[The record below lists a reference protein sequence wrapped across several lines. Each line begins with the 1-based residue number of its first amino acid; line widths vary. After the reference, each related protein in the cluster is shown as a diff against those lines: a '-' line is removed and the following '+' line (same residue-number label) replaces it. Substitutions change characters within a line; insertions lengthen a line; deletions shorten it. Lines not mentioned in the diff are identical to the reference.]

1 MSIIRPKI
9 IAAIIKIVFRIPVTE
24 NEIRNKMVEMINPE
38 FLKTLWNSS
47 VWKNENNNKITS
59 VIIKIEK
66 NCSKKIL
73 LIFLNEIF
81 ESVCKL
87 IEEEIQLVNE

>member
-1 MSIIRPKI
+1 MRPNVIAEIINT
-9 IAAIIKIVFRIPVTE
+9 VFSNPVTE
-24 NEIRNKMVEMINPE
+24 NEIRSKIVEMINPE

-47 VWKNENNNKITS
+47 VWKNENKSKITS

-73 LIFLNEIF
+73 LMFVKEIF
-81 ESVCKL
+81 ELVFTP
-87 IEEEIQLVNE
+87 IEE